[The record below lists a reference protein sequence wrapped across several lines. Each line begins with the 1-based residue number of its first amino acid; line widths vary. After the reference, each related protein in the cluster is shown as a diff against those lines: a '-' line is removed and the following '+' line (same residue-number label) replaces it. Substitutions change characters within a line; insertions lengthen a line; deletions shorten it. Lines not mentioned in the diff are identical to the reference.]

1 MATALGVRG
10 RYAPSPTGELHLGNA
25 RTALV
30 AWLAARAAGGRFVMR
45 IEDLDLPRTL
55 PGAETRIL
63 EDLRWLGLDWDEGVD
78 EGGAFA
84 PYRQSEREAVFR
96 GALSRLAR
104 AGALYACSCSRAQLK
119 GLVSAPHG
127 PGSDGP
133 PYPGTCRD
141 KGIPVNVDDRPPPGG
156 RVPALRFRV
165 SGGTVAFDD
174 AIAGRFEQDIALEVG
189 DFIVRRADGLYTYQL
204 AVVADDAAMEIS
216 QIVRGAD
223 LLHSTPR
230 QIALQRAL
238 GHSRPEYAHVPLV
251 LGSGGERLAKRD
263 RASAIRALRS
273 GGVAPDHIVGAMAR
287 SLGLLDEVR
296 PIWPRDLLEG
306 FAFARIAREPWR
318 LEWS

>member
-1 MATALGVRG
+1 MSTAPGVRG

-78 EGGAFA
+78 EGGPFA

-96 GALSRLAR
+96 GALGRLAS
-104 AGALYACSCSRAQLK
+104 AGALYACTCSRAQLK

-165 SGGTVAFDD
+165 SAGTVAFDD
-174 AIAGRFEQDIALEVG
+174 AIAGRFEQNVAREVG

-238 GHSRPEYAHVPLV
+238 GHPSPEYAHVPLV
-251 LGSGGERLAKRD
+251 LGAGGERLAKRD

-273 GGVAPDHIVGAMAR
+273 EGVAPDHVVGTMAR

-296 PIWPRDLLEG
+296 PVWPRELLEG
-306 FAFARIAREPWR
+306 FTFARVTREPWR
-318 LEWS
+318 LERS